1 MSLTTAGLALQA
13 GSGIPSRWQLGVEE
27 ARALL
32 RLAAPIALIA
42 LVNMGMS
49 VTDTVMVSLLFG
61 TDALAA
67 VAIGSD
73 FYSIVFYLCAGILA
87 GISPFYTA
95 AVTRADEAERVRV
108 TRIGWA
114 MVGLLAVLGAPLVW
128 TAPDWLEHFGLER
141 DLLQAG
147 SGYTRTMALTL
158 IPMLGVMF
166 YRTILTAAEKPK
178 VFLKVTLAMLPL
190 NALANYALMLGI
202 GPLPAFGPTGAGIAT
217 LLVAVASLGALAI
230 IARDT
235 TGHATHRAHLA
246 AVPFDWCGLGAVL
259 RIGLPIGIAT
269 VTELGIYL
277 GATLYAA
284 TLGAA
289 DVAAHTLTLRTAGIA
304 YAVPAALLQA
314 AMVRMAR
321 AESLNDALHRQTSGR
336 AVITG
341 SLGLALI
348 SGSIILAVLLVTAA
362 PLAGSFF
369 DASPAG
375 REAAWIAGGLLIL
388 LGCIECVACPGLAAA
403 GILRGRKDTRTPM
416 VFTLIGYWGIGA
428 PLGILLC
435 EGLDAGITGIWLGLA
450 AGTLVTAILTLSR
463 LRRRP

>member
-1 MSLTTAGLALQA
+1 MSLTTADLAPEA
-13 GSGIPSRWQLGVEE
+13 RSGTPSSWQLGFGE

-49 VTDTVMVSLLFG
+49 VTDTVMVSVLFG

-67 VAIGSD
+67 VAVGSD

-87 GISPFYTA
+87 GITPFYSA
-95 AVTRADEAERVRV
+95 AVTRADEQDRVRV

-114 MVGLLAVLGAPLVW
+114 MVGLLACFSVPLVW
-128 TAPDWLEHFGLER
+128 FSPLWLEHVGLEQR
-141 DLLQAG
+141 LLQEG
-147 SGYTRTMALTL
+147 SGYTQAMALTL
-158 IPMLGVMF
+158 IPMLGVML

-178 VFLKVTLAMLPL
+178 VFLKVTCAMLPL
-190 NALANYALMLGI
+190 NALANYAFMMGS
-202 GPLPAFGPTGAGIAT
+202 GPLPAFGPAGAGIAS
-217 LLVAVASLGALAI
+217 LLVAIASLGALAF
-230 IARDT
+230 IARST
-235 TGHATHRAHLA
+235 TRIDA
-246 AVPFDWCGLGAVL
+246 ARSKSPFDWRGLGSVL
-259 RIGLPIGIAT
+259 RIGIPIGIAT

-321 AESLNDALHRQTSGR
+321 AESLGDALHRRTSGR

-341 SLGLALI
+341 SLGLSLLC
-348 SGSIILAVLLVTAA
+348 GCGILALLLVTAT
-362 PLAGSFF
+362 PLANIFF
-369 DASPAG
+369 DASSAG
-375 REAAWIAGGLLIL
+375 MAAAWLAGGLLML
-388 LGCIECVACPGLAAA
+388 LGCIEFVACPGLAAA
-403 GILRGRKDTRTPM
+403 GILRGRKDTKAPM
-416 VFTLIGYWGIGA
+416 TYTLIGYWGIGA

-435 EGLDAGITGIWLGLA
+435 EQVDAGITGIWLGLA
-450 AGTLVTAILTLSR
+450 SGTLVSCALTLNR
-463 LRRRP
+463 LRRKA

>member
-1 MSLTTAGLALQA
+1 MSLTTADLAPQTRPDA
-13 GSGIPSRWQLGVEE
+13 ASRRRLGFGE

-49 VTDTVMVSLLFG
+49 VTDTVMVSMLFG

-95 AVTRADEAERVRV
+95 AVARADERERVRV

-114 MVGLLAVLGAPLVW
+114 MVGLLAVLSAPLVW
-128 TAPDWLEHFGLER
+128 SAPNWLENLGLEPG
-141 DLLQAG
+141 LLQAG
-147 SGYTRTMALTL
+147 SGYTRAMALTL
-158 IPMLGVMF
+158 VPMLGVML

-190 NALANYALMLGI
+190 NALANYAFMLGI
-202 GPLPAFGPTGAGIAT
+202 GPLPAFGPTGAGIAS
-217 LLVAVASLGALAI
+217 LLVALTSHGALAI
-230 IARDT
+230 IARYA
-235 TGHATHRAHLA
+235 TGGNA
-246 AVPFDWCGLGAVL
+246 ARIKSPFDWRGFGSVL
-259 RIGLPIGIAT
+259 RIGIPIGIAT

-321 AESLNDALHRQTSGR
+321 AESLGDAHHRQTSGR
-336 AVITG
+336 AVIAG
-341 SLGLALI
+341 SLGLSLLC
-348 SGSIILAVLLVTAA
+348 GSIILAILLVAA
-362 PLAGSFF
+362 TPLAGSFF

-375 REAAWIAGGLLIL
+375 IAAAWLAGGLLML

-403 GILRGRKDTRTPM
+403 GILRGRKDTRAPM
-416 VFTLIGYWGIGA
+416 VFTLFGYWGIGA
-428 PLGILLC
+428 PLGIFLC
-435 EGLDAGITGIWLGLA
+435 EGLDTGITGIWLGLA
-450 AGTLVTAILTLSR
+450 AGTLATAILTLNR
-463 LRRRP
+463 LRRA